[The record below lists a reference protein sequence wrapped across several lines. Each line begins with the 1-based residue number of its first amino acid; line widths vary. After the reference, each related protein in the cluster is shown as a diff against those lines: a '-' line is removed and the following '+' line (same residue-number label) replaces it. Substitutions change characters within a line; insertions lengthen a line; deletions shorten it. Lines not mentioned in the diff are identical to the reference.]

1 MFFALSV
8 RAVPVDSPGVISSFV
23 ETVTPNFWRRR
34 VIDAISANRGRLEK
48 CRVSSVKRHAASSG
62 KAAFLA
68 PLMGISPYKAVPPT
82 IRILSIF
89 GTKILYTAARL
100 HFSLAEV

>member
-8 RAVPVDSPGVISSFV
+8 RAVPVGSPGSTSLFV

-48 CRVSSVKRHAASSG
+48 CRGLSVKRHAASSG

-68 PLMGISPYKAVPPT
+68 PLMGISPYKALPPR

-89 GTKILYTAARL
+89 ETKVYLCGYA
-100 HFSLAEV
+100 LALSAC